1 MTQIKHTRLASR
13 AVARAVNAF
22 AHSLV
27 LAETDRI
34 WRIDIGTPDFCA
46 LDKTVSS
53 ANISPLSQGNLTE
66 KKQNTNTNYSKPSWI
81 QRIDDVVCIVIENYF
96 GILHFLVILFVVLVT
111 LNLVIVQKVQVT
123 KLQ

>member
-13 AVARAVNAF
+13 AVARAVNAV
-22 AHSLV
+22 ANSLV

-53 ANISPLSQGNLTE
+53 ANISPLSQGEFNRKKTPQTLTTP
-66 KKQNTNTNYSKPSWI
+66 NHRGYSVSM
-81 QRIDDVVCIVIENYF
+81 
-96 GILHFLVILFVVLVT
+96 T
-111 LNLVIVQKVQVT
+111 LYAL
-123 KLQ
+123 

>member
-1 MTQIKHTRLASR
+1 MKHTRLASR

-66 KKQNTNTNYSKPSWI
+66 KKNPQTLTTPNHRGYS
-81 QRIDDVVCIVIENYF
+81 E
-96 GILHFLVILFVVLVT
+96 LMT
-111 LNLVIVQKVQVT
+111 LYAL
-123 KLQ
+123 